1 MLRLVLLLLI
11 LANGL
16 FWAWREGGL
25 SAIGMAPTSQREPQ
39 RLQLQV
45 AADLVRV
52 LPAGSVAPSTKPLPN
67 TVPALD
73 TPASAA
79 ASAVAASGAQST
91 LSASCMQTPL
101 LSTAAADAAE
111 TALANALPAKP
122 WQRVSAAPS
131 LPFMVAMTGLGGAAL
146 QTKQRELARLS
157 INTEP
162 LTTPSGAP
170 AGGLVLGRYNDQA
183 QANAALAG
191 WTKRGVRT
199 ARVVSVA
206 DAGSVRLRI
215 DPVSDDVAASL
226 RGWNAQAGEAT
237 AFKSCSGV

>member
-1 MLRLVLLLLI
+1 MLRFVLLLLM

-25 SAIGMAPTSQREPQ
+25 SAIGMVPSNQREPQ
-39 RLQLQV
+39 RLQQQV

-52 LPAGSVAPSTKPLPN
+52 LPAGSVAPSTKLLP
-67 TVPALD
+67 TAPALD
-73 TPASAA
+73 TPAS
-79 ASAVAASGAQST
+79 AASGAQST

-101 LSTAAADAAE
+101 LTTAAADAAE

-131 LPFMVAMTGLGGAAL
+131 LPFMVAMTGLAGAAL
-146 QTKQRELARLS
+146 QTKQRELAGLQ

-162 LTTPSGAP
+162 LSSPAGA
-170 AGGLVLGRYNDQA
+170 AGGLVLGRYSDQA

-206 DAGSVRLRI
+206 DTGSVRLRI